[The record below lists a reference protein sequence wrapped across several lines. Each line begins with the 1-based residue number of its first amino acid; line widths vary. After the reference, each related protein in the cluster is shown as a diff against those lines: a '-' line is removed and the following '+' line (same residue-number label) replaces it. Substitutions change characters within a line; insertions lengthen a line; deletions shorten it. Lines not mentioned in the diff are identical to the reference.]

1 LQTEEKRVQLVIIQW
16 SAGASKQK
24 QPRTAFI
31 HSRINT
37 LYARYNDGV
46 INSSELLTGL
56 SLVVGAKKKQIETQS
71 TAEE

>member
-1 LQTEEKRVQLVIIQW
+1 RAQLVIIQW
-16 SAGASKQK
+16 SAGASKKQ

-31 HSRINT
+31 QSRINT

-46 INSSELLTGL
+46 INSSDLLTGL
-56 SLVVGAKKKQIETQS
+56 SLVVGAKKKRIETQF